1 MQGKRKKRLALI
13 LLCAGYLALTGFAPS
28 RMIVNHF
35 VNVRAMPTARSEK
48 LGSLEAGEIVHVA
61 GITENGWYRFRYGEQ
76 EAYVSSNYL
85 TALPLK
91 INALGDSITQGAAV
105 HDANNLYFNVVGIL
119 CGAETVR
126 NYGANGTTISGIM
139 PTNFVDRSMFMDT
152 DASLVFVLGGTND
165 FYYNVP
171 LGTNADTT
179 YFSFY
184 GSLHL
189 LCQRLQL
196 LYPQSDIVFL
206 TPLKRADEFGMINT
220 LGLSLEDYVAAIMD
234 VCGQY
239 GITVVDLFHESQFDY
254 EHRTDLYMPDGLH
267 LDDLSHMELGYFL
280 TDKLVE
286 MGIVYDDQPKEEA
299 GL

>member
-1 MQGKRKKRLALI
+1 MENKQKKRLLLGALCI
-13 LLCAGYLALTGFAPS
+13 GFLMLTGFAPS
-28 RMIVNHF
+28 RMVVNHF
-35 VNVRAMPTARSEK
+35 VNVRTMPTSRSEK
-48 LGSLEAGEIVHVA
+48 LGSLEAGEVVQVT
-61 GITENGWYRFRYGEQ
+61 GKTENGWYKINYGEQ
-76 EAYVSSNYL
+76 PAYVSGNYL

-91 INALGDSITQGAAV
+91 INALGDSITQGAV
-105 HDANNLYFNVVGIL
+105 VFDNNNLYFNVVGIL
-119 CGAETVR
+119 CGAEAVR

-139 PTNFVDRSMFMDT
+139 PTNFVDRSLFMDK
-152 DASLVFVLGGTND
+152 DANLIFVLGGTND

-206 TPLKRADEFGMINT
+206 TPLKRADEFGMTNT
-220 LGLSLEDYVAAIMD
+220 IGLSLENYVAAIQD

-239 GITVVDLFHESQFDY
+239 GIPVVDLYHEPQFDY
-254 EHRTDLYMPDGLH
+254 EYRTDLYMPDGLH
-267 LDDLSHMELGYFL
+267 LDDLAHMELGHYI
-280 TDKLVE
+280 TEKMVE
-286 MGIVYDDQPKEEA
+286 MGIVYDDQTAVK
-299 GL
+299 